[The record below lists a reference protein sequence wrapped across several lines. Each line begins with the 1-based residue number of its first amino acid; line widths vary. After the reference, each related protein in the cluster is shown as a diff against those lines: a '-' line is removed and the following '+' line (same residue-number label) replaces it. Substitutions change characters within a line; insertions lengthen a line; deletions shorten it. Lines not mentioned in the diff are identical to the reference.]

1 MKPILYVSIFAI
13 MALAFPD
20 GVHAGEAATA
30 RASVYKKKLFA
41 TSTWNGSAWSG
52 GTPDATTDVVI
63 ASSVSPGAFTCATIT
78 INSGAALTIN
88 AGVTVTVAGNITN
101 NGNGLAGTG
110 TIQFSNNGNTIQ
122 LLGTAFSFEGV
133 VDVLTGTTLQTN
145 DKITLSASSNTSYG
159 RITGSG
165 GTITGAVTVQ
175 KVMSTSGGGWRQ
187 ISLPVDATIASLTGI
202 DLLTTSHGVSNER
215 NVFYWDPTNI
225 GANTAA
231 GWTQATAADD
241 ETKAYTVYSN
251 NGHGGQHDIS
261 GTISITGTP
270 NNGTYTINLQ
280 YTYDPS
286 GSLVSSVQRG
296 WNFIPN
302 RYASNIDVSALVADG
317 NFGTTYKAVHAYDNA
332 TAQYIAINQSSRI
345 AYNNSSSRAIATN
358 DIMPFQ
364 GFWVKATSLSQSIQL
379 KNSHRIT
386 DLSTSSVFAGRT
398 EQKQLLRLNVS
409 DENGRMDQ
417 ALVFFNSGA
426 TDQLDGTMD
435 MFKLKSPDPS
445 VPTLYCREGEL
456 ELCANALPVPQTER
470 SVQLMF
476 ESRKHGA
483 VYTFDPDFSAY
494 TSALPVAM
502 EDRKTGELHDL
513 SKGKFSF
520 VHDGQFGADRFVL
533 HFTQPAIAKS
543 KASHASK

>member
-1 MKPILYVSIFAI
+1 M
-13 MALAFPD
+13 
-20 GVHAGEAATA
+20 
-30 RASVYKKKLFA
+30 
-41 TSTWNGSAWSG
+41 
-52 GTPDATTDVVI
+52 
-63 ASSVSPGAFTCATIT
+63 
-78 INSGAALTIN
+78 
-88 AGVTVTVAGNITN
+88 
-101 NGNGLAGTG
+101 
-110 TIQFSNNGNTIQ
+110 
-122 LLGTAFSFEGV
+122 
-133 VDVLTGTTLQTN
+133 LTGTTLQTN
-145 DKITLSASSNTSYG
+145 DKLTLSASSNTSYG

-175 KVMSTSGGGWRQ
+175 KVMSSSNGGWRQ

-261 GTISITGTP
+261 GTISIAGTP
-270 NNGTYTINLQ
+270 NNGTYTVNLQ
-280 YTYDPS
+280 YTFDPA
-286 GSLVSSVQRG
+286 GNLLTAMQRG

-302 RYASNIDVSALVADG
+302 RYASNIDVSVLVTDG
-317 NFGTTYKAVHAYDNA
+317 NFGTTYKAIHVYDNA
-332 TAQYIAINQSSRI
+332 NAQYMAINQSTRNT
-345 AYNNSSSRAIATN
+345 YNNAGSLPIATS

-364 GFWVKATSLSQSIQL
+364 GFWVKATSTSQSIQL

-386 DLSTSSVFAGRT
+386 DLSTSTVLAHRT
-398 EQKQLLRLNVS
+398 EQKQLLKLMVS
-409 DENGRMDQ
+409 DETGRRDQ
-417 ALVFFNSGA
+417 ALVFFHPDA

-456 ELCANALPVPQTER
+456 DLCANALPVPQTER

-476 ESRKHGA
+476 ESRKHGT

-494 TSALPVAM
+494 TTALPVAM
-502 EDRKTGELHDL
+502 EDRKTGELYAL

-543 KASHASK
+543 KATHASK